1 MQARTGPMG
10 DFKRKYSGLR
20 QVWRHGAGLKYV
32 KIPCKR
38 IRRRRARARF
48 TALGRYPGLHRS
60 PPLLAKLGVAIWE
73 TETAGAKAWNF
84 PCSGILH
91 PHFARLRPAK
101 SPAHGHYWAVLSHV
115 EFGAGM
121 NGAGASLAKLCSENL
136 PAWERNGATKPARSY
151 EKF

>member
-1 MQARTGPMG
+1 MQTPMG
-10 DFKRKYSGLR
+10 FVGDFPRKSSGLR
-20 QVWRHGAGLKYV
+20 RVWRHSIDRRHV

-101 SPAHGHYWAVLSHV
+101 CPAHGRYGAVLSHV

-121 NGAGASLAKLCSENL
+121 NGAPGKIRTRGPQIRSLVLYPAEL
-136 PAWERNGATKPARSY
+136 PVPH
-151 EKF
+151 